1 MLEAVQPAKHGHWDG
16 GGSALVGLDAAAA
29 RMRHTRPPVP
39 HHSWSQTMPVVP
51 RRDLVCGTG
60 GGRRPDRLCVCPSHL
75 CRRLAYLLQPTSGSG
90 GVLRGG
96 ITLRLRGRQAPRY
109 PRCLCLSYYWSYP
122 FACERYERHRDND
135 SKLYTT
141 FDVHCTGTSRLA
153 KQGAWGDVGVELGRH
168 RTHRKECC
176 CFLPPPHHSLGTRT
190 PFPTPDVVRKC
201 VARSRDTRTVA
212 HLPPVRLRAATAAT
226 TPTAAR

>member
-1 MLEAVQPAKHGHWDG
+1 MLEAVQPAKRGHWG
-16 GGSALVGLDAAAA
+16 GGQRIGWSGCRRCPHAP
-29 RMRHTRPPVP
+29 HSPPAP

-90 GVLRGG
+90 GVLRVG

-135 SKLYTT
+135 SKLFRRTCDHTDRSKTT
-141 FDVHCTGTSRLA
+141 RQQTADGET
-153 KQGAWGDVGVELGRH
+153 
-168 RTHRKECC
+168 TH
-176 CFLPPPHHSLGTRT
+176 PHG
-190 PFPTPDVVRKC
+190 
-201 VARSRDTRTVA
+201 
-212 HLPPVRLRAATAAT
+212 
-226 TPTAAR
+226 